1 MKTTRFMMNKGITFI
16 PDGADYFVVDG
27 DTQSRFRIGEV
38 EYQLLKQFEGAAD
51 IKEVA
56 YQFRTDTGVTVPNET
71 MYKFIQQAISLNIL
85 EPQSESLWSRIG
97 PSTAF
102 TFRITLF
109 DPTRL
114 LDFIISKGRA
124 RFNLYTATLAA
135 GVLLMASVILVRNW
149 SAIWAFRSL
158 SLPEH
163 FGAAIAVVILFAIG
177 HELAHGLVGKWYG
190 FEVSAVGFHLHYF
203 MPSFYCKMF
212 CRTSASKK
220 SILMVLLGGSFFDL
234 MLMGLLLFVWW
245 FLSDGSMLR
254 AWISVAV
261 SMMLIKVL
269 LIQLNPLWPYSDGYR
284 ILGLFLFQKKGVV
297 GE

>member
-1 MKTTRFMMNKGITFI
+1 MKKGITFT
-16 PDGADYFVVDG
+16 PDGANYFVVDE

-71 MYKFIQQAISLNIL
+71 MYKFIEQAIGLNIL
-85 EPQSESLWSRIG
+85 EAQSESLWSRIG

-114 LDFIISKGRA
+114 LDFLISKGRA
-124 RFNLYTATLAA
+124 RFSRYSVTLVAA
-135 GVLLMASVILVRNW
+135 VLLMASVILVSNW

-158 SLPEH
+158 SLPEQ
-163 FGAAIAVVILFAIG
+163 FGPAIAVVILFAIG

-212 CRTSASKK
+212 RRTSATKK

-234 MLMGLLLFVWW
+234 MLMGLLIFVWW
-245 FLSDGSMLR
+245 FSADGSLLR
-254 AWISVAV
+254 ALISAAV

-284 ILGLFLFQKKGVV
+284 ILGVLFFQKKGV
-297 GE
+297 GSE

>member
-1 MKTTRFMMNKGITFI
+1 MKTTRYMMKKGITFI
-16 PDGADYFVVDG
+16 PDGAHYFVVDE

-38 EYQLLKQFEGAAD
+38 EYRLLKQFEGAAD
-51 IKEVA
+51 IKEVG
-56 YQFRTDTGVTVPNET
+56 YQFRTDTGFDVPYET
-71 MYKFIQQAISLNIL
+71 IYKFIEHAIRLNIL
-85 EPQSESLWSRIG
+85 EAQSQSLWSRVG

-114 LDFIISKGRA
+114 LDFLVTRGRLL
-124 RFNLYTATLAA
+124 FNAYSITVAA
-135 GVLLMASVILVRNW
+135 AALLVASVILISNW
-149 SAIWAFRSL
+149 SAIWAFRSF

-220 SILMVLLGGSFFDL
+220 SILMVLLGGSLFDL
-234 MLMGLLLFVWW
+234 MLMGLLVFAWW
-245 FLSDGSMLR
+245 LLSDGSLLR

-261 SMMLIKVL
+261 SMMLIKVM

-284 ILGLFLFQKKGVV
+284 ILGLLFFQKKGVV
-297 GE
+297 GG

>member
-1 MKTTRFMMNKGITFI
+1 MKTTRFMMKQEITFI
-16 PDGADYFVVDG
+16 PDGDGYLVVDE

-38 EYQLLKQFEGAAD
+38 EYQVLKQFEGAAD
-51 IKEVA
+51 IKEVG
-56 YQFRTDTGVTVPNET
+56 YHFRSDTGFDVPYET
-71 MYKFIQQAISLNIL
+71 MYKFIEHAIQLNIL

-114 LDFIISKGRA
+114 LDFLISKGRS
-124 RFNLYTATLAA
+124 RFNPYSISLAA
-135 GVLLMASVILVRNW
+135 AVLLMAGVILVRNW

-158 SLPEH
+158 SLPEQ
-163 FGAAIAVVILFAIG
+163 FGPAIAVVILFAIG

-212 CRTSASKK
+212 RRTSATKK

-234 MLMGLLLFVWW
+234 MLMGLLIFVWW
-245 FLSDGSMLR
+245 FSADGSLLR
-254 AWISVAV
+254 ALISVAV

-284 ILGLFLFQKKGVV
+284 ILGLLFFRKKGVV
-297 GE
+297 SE

>member
-1 MKTTRFMMNKGITFI
+1 MKTTRFMMKKGITFT
-16 PDGADYFVVDG
+16 PDGANYDVVDE

-51 IKEVA
+51 IKEVG
-56 YQFRTDTGVTVPNET
+56 YHFRTNTGFEVPPET
-71 MYKFIQQAISLNIL
+71 MHKFIEQAIRLNIL
-85 EPQSESLWSRIG
+85 EAQSESLWSRIG

-102 TFRITLF
+102 TFSIKLF

-114 LDFIISKGRA
+114 LDFLISKARS
-124 RFNLYTATLAA
+124 RFNPYSATLAA
-135 GVLLMASVILVRNW
+135 AVLLLASIILVRNW
-149 SAIWAFRSL
+149 SAIWAFRSF
-158 SLPEH
+158 SFPEH
-163 FGAAIAVVILFAIG
+163 FGAAITVVIFFALG

-190 FEVSAVGFHLHYF
+190 FDVSAVGFHLHYF

-212 CRTSASKK
+212 RRTSASKK
-220 SILMVLLGGSFFDL
+220 SILMVLLGGSLFDL

-245 FLSDGSMLR
+245 FSPDGSLLR

-284 ILGLFLFQKKGVV
+284 ILGVLFFQKKGV
-297 GE
+297 GSE